1 MFNINYVLSIAEIS
15 PIKCTPEKINKSP
28 LVAVTRSGRSV
39 RARFDHKF
47 DYSSEEYSSILD
59 ESHDPNIGD
68 SSKIDSDSPWDVANE
83 SAEDD
88 IDYKDEEDDDE
99 DEDDDDEATRRIARR
114 HSSIHLKIESNAII
128 YLDLRQHVA
137 IVSNEP
143 TSDAALVENDGDL
156 KTQLQKFLGLVPAR
170 RRLYNPMDN
179 FELEDNCM
187 NDDENEQPIQRSRL
201 FAGTTDN
208 ALSKAKLQP
217 ALQRES
223 VEQPSQQN
231 SRLKT
236 LPAEMT
242 SDMQMLLINEKVQRI
257 NAMCYESQTPQHIKE
272 PIDLDCLPS
281 EEERVRICKQHKEI
295 IKMLEPN
302 EEVYSFVNSL
312 SCEYG
317 IPSLRPSYFF
327 SD

>member
-1 MFNINYVLSIAEIS
+1 MFNINYGLPIGESSSITS
-15 PIKCTPEKINKSP
+15 TPENINKSP

-39 RARFDHKF
+39 RARFDLKF
-47 DYSSEEYSSILD
+47 DYSSEEYPSIVD

-68 SSKIDSDSPWDVANE
+68 SSKKDSDSPWDIDNE

-88 IDYKDEEDDDE
+88 IDYKDEEDDVEDE
-99 DEDDDDEATRRIARR
+99 DEDYEDEATRRIARR
-114 HSSIHLKIESNAII
+114 NSTIHLKLESDAII

-143 TSDAALVENDGDL
+143 TSDADVVENDGDL
-156 KTQLQKFLGLVPAR
+156 KTQVQKFLGLVPAR

-179 FELEDNCM
+179 FDLEDNCM

-201 FAGTTDN
+201 FACTNNN
-208 ALSKAKLQP
+208 ALSKEKLQP
-217 ALQRES
+217 ALQKES
-223 VEQPSQQN
+223 VEQPSLQN

-236 LPAEMT
+236 LPTEMT
-242 SDMQMLLINEKVQRI
+242 SDKQMLLINEKVQRI

-272 PIDLDCLPS
+272 PIDLACLPS
-281 EEERVRICKQHKEI
+281 EEERVHNCKQHKEI
-295 IKMLEPN
+295 IKMLKPN

-317 IPSLRPSYFF
+317 LECG
-327 SD
+327 